1 MREVLEALDWVR
13 HEMMHRGSP
22 DFIRQRQLE
31 QRVHQL
37 ASGLARSNS
46 GKPVSS
52 PANLRHPG
60 KTTFPGKHG
69 NFEPH
74 RKLREVKGMKRVC
87 LLLLVLGVFTAT
99 VVAQTTALPSERQRL
114 GGNDPSARISR
125 EVMHELLML
134 PYYSVWDNLAYQVN
148 GNTVTLLGQVVN
160 GATKSDAESAVKHI
174 EGVQK
179 VINNI
184 EVLPPSPMDDRIR
197 RQEYRAIFGFDG
209 LSRYSW
215 GAVPSIHIIVK
226 NGHVTLVGVVD
237 NDADKHMAE
246 IQARQVPGVFSVDN
260 QLQVASNRP
269 K

>member
-1 MREVLEALDWVR
+1 M
-13 HEMMHRGSP
+13 
-22 DFIRQRQLE
+22 
-31 QRVHQL
+31 
-37 ASGLARSNS
+37 
-46 GKPVSS
+46 
-52 PANLRHPG
+52 
-60 KTTFPGKHG
+60 
-69 NFEPH
+69 
-74 RKLREVKGMKRVC
+74 
-87 LLLLVLGVFTAT
+87 
-99 VVAQTTALPSERQRL
+99 
-114 GGNDPSARISR
+114 
-125 EVMHELLML
+125 
-134 PYYSVWDNLAYQVN
+134 N